1 MSQEHKAKISDNCL
15 NAKIKLL
22 ILGYS
27 KRKTTAIIFL
37 FDSYLTKMENQDRLN
52 KWLHLVLDKKL
63 YIYIKLIYYICYF
76 GVLMSFFFFFPG
88 QSDRKSSNNC
98 RCDQC

>member
-63 YIYIKLIYYICYF
+63 YIYIYIHIYKANLLHLLFWSTY
-76 GVLMSFFFFFPG
+76 VFFFLL
-88 QSDRKSSNNC
+88 SRSI
-98 RCDQC
+98 R